1 MKRRALDVKHI
12 DLDSQDEHVKQFV
25 LSLDLDPEGS
35 VLEADGRAVA
45 HVLPVA
51 DAAVRY
57 DRDKLAAAI
66 LSRRDDSR
74 VLNQDWEHADRDV
87 WNRE

>member
-51 DAAVRY
+51 DAAERY